1 MLVFYQLSQR
11 KCCAASY
18 MMILEYHEKYGRW
31 CNFSRRD
38 RDFCFIILVFR
49 DEIEIRYCYSHV
61 SRRERETQIEFL
73 KVEREKSQSILT
85 RSRENENSRWS
96 LIPMQTFGGELR
108 EKICQN
114 GPFYVFEFIN
124 RTQEIKQNHLNR
136 SKVHLGTMAYIK
148 RDLGKYVDIFRLIH

>member
-1 MLVFYQLSQR
+1 MLHDLHFAFPLRSLPKYCQTMLWFFTGVVSRITQIENITKNVNFHFLLLVFYQLSQR

-18 MMILEYHEKYGRW
+18 MMILEYHDRYGRR

-73 KVEREKSQSILT
+73 KVEREKS
-85 RSRENENSRWS
+85 
-96 LIPMQTFGGELR
+96 
-108 EKICQN
+108 
-114 GPFYVFEFIN
+114 
-124 RTQEIKQNHLNR
+124 
-136 SKVHLGTMAYIK
+136 
-148 RDLGKYVDIFRLIH
+148 